1 MGEWMSKFMYNG
13 YNSKTI
19 MIHTMLKGE
28 TIKSTLENYI
38 VVVLKSSIDY
48 NTCVSTDAF
57 VKRGSEKGITILS
70 QSHTV
75 IYNSQRFNKCLNL

>member
-38 VVVLKSSIDY
+38 VVVLKSCIDY

-57 VKRGSEKGITILS
+57 VKRDSEKRNNYFESIT
-70 QSHTV
+70 HG
-75 IYNSQRFNKCLNL
+75 NLQFTEIQ